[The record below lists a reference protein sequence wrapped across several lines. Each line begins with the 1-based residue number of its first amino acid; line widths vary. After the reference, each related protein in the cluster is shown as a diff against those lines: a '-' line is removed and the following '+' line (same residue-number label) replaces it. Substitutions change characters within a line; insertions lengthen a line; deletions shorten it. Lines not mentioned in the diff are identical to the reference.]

1 MGSRGASSGRLK
13 NKGIHSNG
21 LVAVRK
27 SNNYKIGTNPNKLSA
42 DEQRSLKRAA
52 RHRIR
57 VEKHF
62 REQRE
67 RHANGHKG
75 TKYNFREPKSYSQ
88 FRYARLMDSL
98 ERKESQID
106 YHANK
111 KEKDAI
117 RKRINFLKEKNKK
130 IRPKGYLNY

>member
-13 NKGIHSNG
+13 NKGVHGNG
-21 LVAVRK
+21 IVAIRK
-27 SNNYKIGTNPNKLSA
+27 TNNYKIGTNPNKLSA

-67 RHANGHKG
+67 RRANGHKG
-75 TKYNFREPKSYSQ
+75 TKYNFREPKKYSQ